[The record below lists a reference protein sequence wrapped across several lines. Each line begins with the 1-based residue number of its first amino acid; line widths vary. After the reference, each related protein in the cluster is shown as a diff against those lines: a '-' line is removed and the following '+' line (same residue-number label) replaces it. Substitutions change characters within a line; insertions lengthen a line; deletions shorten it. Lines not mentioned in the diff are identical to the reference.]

1 MIFSEALS
9 KTFSC
14 YRYNPVKNIHIY
26 PNSYTH
32 EIEDEVKNYLKY
44 RISVYLI
51 NTTLPLAFSFSPTS
65 QSASI

>member
-9 KTFSC
+9 KTFFC

-32 EIEDEVKNYLKY
+32 EIEDEVKNCLKN
-44 RISVYLI
+44 VG
-51 NTTLPLAFSFSPTS
+51 
-65 QSASI
+65 